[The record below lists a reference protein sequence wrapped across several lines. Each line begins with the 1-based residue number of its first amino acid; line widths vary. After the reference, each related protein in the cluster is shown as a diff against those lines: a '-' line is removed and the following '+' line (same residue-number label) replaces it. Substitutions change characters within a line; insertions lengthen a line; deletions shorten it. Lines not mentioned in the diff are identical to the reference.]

1 MFYNIGFTEILVIAL
16 VSFIVF
22 DKKNIPDF
30 ISFIRVIYKQILS
43 IKIKIKES
51 LNIEELYDTEEIK
64 YITGKDGKLY
74 PAYSADDVMNKNN
87 DSKSS
92 SSR

>member
-1 MFYNIGFTEILVIAL
+1 MFNIGFTELLVIAL
-16 VSFIVF
+16 VSFIAF
-22 DKKNIPDF
+22 DKKTVPDF
-30 ISFIRVIYKQILS
+30 ISFIRIIYRQILS
-43 IKIKIKES
+43 IKIKIKKS
-51 LNIEELYDTEEIK
+51 LSIEELYDAEEIK

-74 PAYSADDVMNKNN
+74 PAYSVDDIMKKNN